1 MLRLFEHGK
10 LFVPQS
16 EVGSACI
23 VELAVRTGFRHFPL
37 INHYD
42 VVGTSHCGQAVGD
55 DDDRLA
61 FPGQCIQ
68 CFFYVTFGYG
78 IQ

>member
-37 INHYD
+37 SITTMLSAHLT
-42 VVGTSHCGQAVGD
+42 VVSGG
-55 DDDRLA
+55 R
-61 FPGQCIQ
+61 
-68 CFFYVTFGYG
+68 
-78 IQ
+78 

>member
-42 VVGTSHCGQAVGD
+42 VVGHISLWSGGG
-55 DDDRLA
+55 R
-61 FPGQCIQ
+61 
-68 CFFYVTFGYG
+68 
-78 IQ
+78 